1 MLNFWVISRDF
12 KERPL
17 NPCLEVR
24 EMFFEIIKF
33 ILYAGLIV
41 LIAKYILVVV
51 LRRLAE
57 NLSLKPKT
65 VGDIAGIAT
74 SVPELLTVSISSIN
88 GLVATSIFNVLSSNV
103 INFIQYIASIIL
115 NKNKKAFSNQAI
127 RVNVVLVLVTIAI
140 PVFLVWKKIEM
151 NWLVVPAFCILYS
164 LFQVINHNVH
174 KLYLQKED
182 RQIEGKIEDEGKTE
196 KGNTRKTVVYIFILM
211 VTSVLLYVIGE
222 LLGDNLNGLCNQFN
236 ISQNLIGIL
245 LGFITSIPELITF
258 FEAQKHY
265 QSQEEDV
272 MLGVVEATNNLL
284 TSNVLN
290 LFVIQSIGILL
301 YQIF

>member
-1 MLNFWVISRDF
+1 
-12 KERPL
+12 
-17 NPCLEVR
+17 
-24 EMFFEIIKF
+24 MFFEIIKF

-57 NLSLKPKT
+57 NLNLKPKT

-74 SVPELLTVSISSIN
+74 SIPELLTVSISSMN
-88 GLVATSIFNVLSSNV
+88 GLMATSIFNVLSSNV
-103 INFIQYIASIIL
+103 INFLQYMASVIF

-127 RVNVVLVLVTIAI
+127 RVNLVLVLITIAI
-140 PVFLVWKKIEM
+140 PIFFVWKKIEL
-151 NWLVVPAFCILYS
+151 NWLVVPAFCILYG

-182 RQIEGKIEDEGKTE
+182 RTLEKQIEEEGKIE

-211 VTSVLLYVIGE
+211 ATGVLLHVIGE
-222 LLGDNLNGLCNQFN
+222 LLGDTLNGLCNVFH

-258 FEAQKHY
+258 FEAQRHY
-265 QSQEEDV
+265 KLKEQNE

-290 LFVIQSIGILL
+290 LFVIQSIGVLL
-301 YQIF
+301 YSVFF